1 MNKPIK
7 KYKSGSI
14 EASIWN
20 NERETDNGKVE
31 FKTVSLRKSWK
42 DGDQW
47 RDQTINLR
55 KNDIVK
61 MMLVLQKA
69 QEELFLTDHEEEE

>member
-7 KYKSGSI
+7 KFKSGSI
-14 EASIWN
+14 EASVWN
-20 NERETDNGKVE
+20 NQRDTQNGKVE
-31 FKTVSLRKSWK
+31 FKTISLRRSWK

-69 QEELFLTDHEEEE
+69 QEELFLTDNEEED

>member
-14 EASIWN
+14 EASIWS
-20 NERETDNGKVE
+20 NEKQTDNGKVE
-31 FKTVSLRKSWK
+31 FKTVSLRRSWK
-42 DGDQW
+42 EGDQW

-55 KNDIVK
+55 KNDIIK
-61 MMLVLQKA
+61 MVLVLQKA
-69 QEELFLTDHEEEE
+69 QEELFLNDSGDE

>member
-14 EASIWN
+14 EASIWS
-20 NERETDNGKVE
+20 NERQTDNGTVE
-31 FKTVSLRKSWK
+31 FKTVSLRRSWK

-69 QEELFLTDHEEEE
+69 QEELFLNDSGVE